1 MLYGSRI
8 LFGGGTGFSA
18 HSFFGECFVQHALC
32 LGAGLRGLEA
42 LGAGDGFRLLGLG
55 FRV

>member
-1 MLYGSRI
+1 MVRA
-8 LFGGGTGFSA
+8 SA
-18 HSFFGECFVQHALC
+18 HTHFFGECFVQHALC